1 MKNINSQIQKEIV
14 QIHQY
19 FEDWYNGSSAEDYI
33 EFDLNV
39 SNRFCDNF
47 KIVMPDGTL
56 YQRNEILKVIKDG
69 YGTGDNFQIEIKM
82 ISTEAIKEDLFLVLY
97 EEWHSESGKDRAG
110 RIAAVIL
117 KKNDECVLGYEWIH
131 CHESPIQI

>member
-1 MKNINSQIQKEIV
+1 MNNQIQKEIV

-19 FEDWYNGSSAEDYI
+19 FENWYNGSCSKDDA

-56 YQRNEILKVIKDG
+56 YQKNEILSVIKDG
-69 YGTGDNFQIEIKM
+69 FGTSRDFKIEIKM
-82 ISTEAIKEDLFLVLY
+82 ISAEAIEKDIFLALY
-97 EEWHSESGKDRAG
+97 EEWHTEPGSNKEG

-117 KKNDECVLGYEWIH
+117 KKNDQCLLGFEWVH
-131 CHESPIQI
+131 CHESPIQ

>member
-1 MKNINSQIQKEIV
+1 MKNINNQIQKEIV
-14 QIHQY
+14 EIHQY
-19 FEDWYNGSSAEDYI
+19 FEDWYNGSSAEDYD

-56 YQRNEILKVIKDG
+56 YQKNEILKVIKDG

-82 ISTEAIKEDLFLVLY
+82 ISTEAIREDLFLVL
-97 EEWHSESGKDRAG
+97 STF
-110 RIAAVIL
+110 
-117 KKNDECVLGYEWIH
+117 LGPTN
-131 CHESPIQI
+131 S